1 MQKNNHYV
9 YNSDRCEFVPV
20 QYPKSEEVVHTLSVW
35 LISGMVFATICIA
48 VLSKSLGSP
57 AELAL
62 KAENSQLINQLEST
76 RSLILNL
83 EQEVQQIS
91 QMDNEMYRSVLG
103 MEPITEEER
112 NPGIGGSNPYSEFDL
127 YSEDAAEILRW
138 TASRLDNLERQV
150 NIQKMS
156 FSQIQNYY
164 NENQERLRHLPAIRP
179 LNGALLSGFGMRIHP
194 VFKYKRMHE
203 GIDFRAD
210 VGTEIFAT
218 GDGVVEFSSRR
229 GTYGNLLIIDHGFG
243 YETRY
248 AHLSGFAEGIRPG
261 TRVKRGQLVG
271 YSGNTGLTQGPHLHY
286 EVRVNGRPI
295 DPLNFLFADTSP
307 EEYLMYQEVARNNPT
322 SMD

>member
-1 MQKNNHYV
+1 MQNNLHYV
-9 YNSDRCEFVPV
+9 YDDDRCEFVPV

-62 KAENSQLINQLEST
+62 KAENNQLIQQLEST
-76 RSLILNL
+76 RGVILNL
-83 EQEVQQIS
+83 EQEVQHIS

-138 TASRLDNLERQV
+138 TSSRLDNLERQV
-150 NIQKMS
+150 NIQKLS
-156 FSQIQNYY
+156 FSEIQNYY
-164 NENQERLRHLPAIRP
+164 NENQERLRHMPAIRP

-210 VGTEIFAT
+210 VGTDIHTT
-218 GDGVVEFSSRR
+218 GDGIVEYASRR

-243 YETRY
+243 FETRY

-261 TRVKRGQLVG
+261 AKVKRGQLVG

-295 DPLNFLFADTSP
+295 DPLNFLFADTTP
-307 EEYLMYQEVARNNPT
+307 EEYLMYQEVARSNPT